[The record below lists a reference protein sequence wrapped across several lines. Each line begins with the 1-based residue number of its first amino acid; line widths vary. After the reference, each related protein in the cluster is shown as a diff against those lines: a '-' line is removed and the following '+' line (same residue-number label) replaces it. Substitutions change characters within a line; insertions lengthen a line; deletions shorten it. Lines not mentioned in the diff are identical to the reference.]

1 MSLIKEV
8 DSFVERAYPGATLT
22 KDYSFVS
29 IPSVH
34 MRIVAVGKEQ
44 FLADELCSEKCWL
57 VTIGLEP
64 TSAFPTARSETREF
78 HRQTDGRSE
87 SVRQLMFELGGRVD
101 IATVR
106 SEFGQDVLL
115 VIAPGSGQLLDVSKR
130 HFHAATADA
139 LAMTVAAHPHC
150 FE

>member
-106 SEFGQDVLL
+106 SEFGQDVLPSAL
-115 VIAPGSGQLLDVSKR
+115 SKNDPMLLSKR
-130 HFHAATADA
+130 GPCNGTRRQGVIEF
-139 LAMTVAAHPHC
+139 
-150 FE
+150 